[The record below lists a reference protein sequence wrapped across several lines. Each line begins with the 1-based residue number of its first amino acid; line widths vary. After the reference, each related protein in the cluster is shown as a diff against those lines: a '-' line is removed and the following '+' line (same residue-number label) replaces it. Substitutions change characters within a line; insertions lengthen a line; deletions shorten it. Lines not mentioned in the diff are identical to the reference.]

1 MLLEEVDNLA
11 NSIENSSDKLGECS
25 ICLERK
31 PDVMLPCAHAYCMP
45 CIEQW

>member
-1 MLLEEVDNLA
+1 MLLEEVDNLT
-11 NSIENSSDKLGECS
+11 NSLENGGEKLGECC